1 MPFLS
6 PLSSSVMLRHL
17 IFDMDSRHQMSD
29 SFTSFSE
36 NHDNSSVL
44 SAHPWDR
51 FIYDGDYWVYERA
64 LKA

>member
-1 MPFLS
+1 
-6 PLSSSVMLRHL
+6 MLRHL

-29 SFTSFSE
+29 SFTPFSE